1 MAAHG
6 EAIDKDALKLALAI
20 HTRSTR
26 YLNAVAQGMK
36 RHDLQGQAVEDMA
49 PEHVHHA
56 LLEVFRRRKPRDGED
71 LTATLRRRIAQ
82 AFEASGLTREAYDAL
97 VRGRD
102 DKANAL
108 LDEAFAEVA
117 ERDAK
122 AEALARAFEASG
134 ATPEQFADMYGM
146 DRSPRRHP
154 VPGAG
159 TPPAGQGLRS
169 GVMWLGVSLF
179 YVGAVLCLNGLWMR
193 GHIADREIWV
203 INVFVG
209 LVSLAIGLFSIFGP
223 GADAHS
229 IQGGA
234 LTLLFAFTYL
244 WVAAN
249 RFSGADGRG
258 LGWFSLFV
266 AITAVPVALDTL
278 AGARSL
284 LDWWM
289 GANWAAWALLWA
301 LFWLLLAR
309 GRDIGRFT
317 GAMCIAQGVLTGWL
331 PGYLLLSGRLY

>member
-1 MAAHG
+1 MNDPVNDLPTPPAEATPPAAAAEAAAAPHAQPAPRANRRGGRRRFGARREPAAPASAPEGAGEQRPPQPQPRRTHPLLEQLAGWYPHLFGAQFLPLKRGIFHDLMAAHG

-146 DRSPRRHP
+146 DRR
-154 VPGAG
+154 
-159 TPPAGQGLRS
+159 
-169 GVMWLGVSLF
+169 
-179 YVGAVLCLNGLWMR
+179 AVTQ
-193 GHIADREIWV
+193 
-203 INVFVG
+203 
-209 LVSLAIGLFSIFGP
+209 SLAR
-223 GADAHS
+223 
-229 IQGGA
+229 
-234 LTLLFAFTYL
+234 
-244 WVAAN
+244 AA
-249 RFSGADGRG
+249 SC
-258 LGWFSLFV
+258 GWAYRCS
-266 AITAVPVALDTL
+266 T
-278 AGARSL
+278 
-284 LDWWM
+284 
-289 GANWAAWALLWA
+289 WAPCCA
-301 LFWLLLAR
+301 
-309 GRDIGRFT
+309 
-317 GAMCIAQGVLTGWL
+317 
-331 PGYLLLSGRLY
+331 